1 MADVLVYLY
10 DCVCDTTYIFIIL
23 QLNQWAVPRFPTLSQ
38 YTLYRSI
45 GILGIADIDRNFI
58 YIYISYNNQYI
69 TDSDTSYV
77 VQIFPP

>member
-10 DCVCDTTYIFIIL
+10 GCVCDTTYIFIIL

-45 GILGIADIDRNFI
+45 GIAYRYSRSIGIS

-77 VQIFPP
+77 V